1 MLLQVREGHLAI
13 HPYRSA
19 IGLKLPQEHQ
29 TLSSPPSSFR
39 FNLKDHNL
47 IGAGQY
53 NGQFTVYDMRKSGNG
68 PAETTPVDVSHRDP
82 VYDLAWLQ
90 SKTGTEAMTVS
101 TDGNVGRDGEG
112 TSGALRYWVSA
123 FLSPK
128 LKHICGII
136 LYIRR
141 SLRYPWVG
149 LFFCPKVA
157 FFAFYACRFSGGIS
171 ASSPSASRA
180 CP

>member
-1 MLLQVREGHLAI
+1 
-13 HPYRSA
+13 
-19 IGLKLPQEHQ
+19 LKLPQEHQ
-29 TLSSPPSSFR
+29 KLSSPPSSFR

-123 FLSPK
+123 LFVPKAQAYLWHYPIYQAQPSISLNRFIFLPQGCF
-128 LKHICGII
+128 LF
-136 LYIRR
+136 L
-141 SLRYPWVG
+141 LR
-149 LFFCPKVA
+149 L
-157 FFAFYACRFSGGIS
+157 
-171 ASSPSASRA
+171 
-180 CP
+180 